1 MKRRRELQLW
11 AFGLTRESGR
21 SDGSRELGVS
31 HQTVSN
37 WLSGAVRRLV
47 S

>member
-1 MKRRRELQLW
+1 LREI
-11 AFGLTRESGR
+11 A
-21 SDGSRELGVS
+21 RELGVS